1 MSFIS
6 IIIIINVYSTE
17 FILGLVLG
25 GMIIM
30 MWRIGVWIHRS
41 TFHPEL
47 MCRLSDVCRYLF
59 SPENNNQELWRPE
72 QVIVDN
78 SSRPPLNYDDG
89 QCAICLGPHVK
100 KSRTACGHVF
110 CMKCLILWSQIKLEC
125 PTCKQSFDTTT
136 CKRIK
141 FPSDTLLLYT
151 TYQFPAPDRSRMNM
165 RHIFIE
171 MLLIVLLPA
180 ALIGWTIYFAIGWL
194 ILKVLNHAASSQS
207 ILQYLTFST
216 VANLHGAVPLTGR

>member
-59 SPENNNQELWRPE
+59 SPENHNQEIWRPE

-78 SSRPPLNYDDG
+78 SSPPLNYDDMD
-89 QCAICLGPHVK
+89 
-100 KSRTACGHVF
+100 S
-110 CMKCLILWSQIKLEC
+110 
-125 PTCKQSFDTTT
+125 
-136 CKRIK
+136 
-141 FPSDTLLLYT
+141 
-151 TYQFPAPDRSRMNM
+151 AP
-165 RHIFIE
+165 FVW
-171 MLLIVLLPA
+171 VL
-180 ALIGWTIYFAIGWL
+180 TSE
-194 ILKVLNHAASSQS
+194 NHAQ
-207 ILQYLTFST
+207 LVVTFS
-216 VANLHGAVPLTGR
+216 V